1 MSIIKKILVGLA
13 ILLLII
19 VVLGLSLPSEYEV
32 SRSIIIDSPPG
43 KVHEY
48 TNNLLKWPKWSPWV
62 DDDPS
67 LKISIGEKSSG
78 VGASQSWIG
87 KDGEGSLIFTYSD
100 PDSGIDYD
108 LDFNKGQYKSTAS
121 FEYQPLGESTKVIWT
136 MKGNI
141 KAPVVGGFFAY
152 KMDDWVGK
160 DFEEGLNNLKVVVE
174 SKN

>member
-1 MSIIKKILVGLA
+1 MSIIKKILVVLG

-19 VVLGLSLPSEYEV
+19 VVLGLSLPSKYEV
-32 SRSIIIDSPPG
+32 SRSIIIDSPSD

-48 TNNLLKWPKWSPWV
+48 TNNLLKWPKWSPWI
-62 DDDPS
+62 DDDPN
-67 LKISIGEKSSG
+67 LKITIGEKNSG

-108 LDFNKGQYKSTAS
+108 LDFNKGQYKCVSS
-121 FEYQPLGESTKVIWT
+121 FKYEPLGESTKVIWT
-136 MKGNI
+136 MKGDMTV
-141 KAPVVGGFFAY
+141 PVIGGFFAY

-160 DFEEGLNNLKVVVE
+160 DFEEGLNNLKTVVE